1 MIENCSLQIRHWEY
15 SFFMGGLE
23 EVWGPETTPGCLSG
37 IMSWLLAGKTRLLEV
52 DTGVEEADENLPVSK
67 SFSR

>member
-1 MIENCSLQIRHWEY
+1 MIENYSLQIRHWEY
-15 SFFMGGLE
+15 SFFIGGLE

-37 IMSWLLAGKTRLLEV
+37 IMIWLLDGKTRLLEV
-52 DTGVEEADENLPVSK
+52 DTKVEEADENLPVSK